1 MVKTNQFSNEEI
13 LKRIDDIIKE
23 LQWLRQAVDVPQTR
37 VDATSQNIV
46 EELAGSLG
54 QGTWDEYDPDLDWMR
69 FSG

>member
-1 MVKTNQFSNEEI
+1 MLNTNQPSNEEI

-23 LQWLRQAVDVPQTR
+23 LQSLRQAVLVPQTR
-37 VDATSQNIV
+37 IKMTSRDIV

-54 QGTWDEYDPDLDWMR
+54 QGTWDEYDPDFDWER

>member
-1 MVKTNQFSNEEI
+1 MLNTNQPSNEEI

-23 LQWLRQAVDVPQTR
+23 LQSLRQAVLVPQTR
-37 VDATSQNIV
+37 IKMTSRDIV

-54 QGTWDEYDPDLDWMR
+54 QGTWDEYDPDLDWER